1 MKVLGVVGLAICVCM
16 VSFPSD
22 AQTVKGLPQADVAK
36 IEQAGDTWVK
46 GALSQDWASVAALY
60 VDDAAMNPPNEP
72 ATNGRAAIRAWLQK
86 FPRMTSFKI
95 RRLKVDGRDDLAF
108 VLATYAMTFV
118 PPGAPGPISDSG
130 KYVEVWR
137 KQPDGKWLIAV
148 DIFNSDL
155 APTPPSPAK

>member
-1 MKVLGVVGLAICVCM
+1 MDYK
-16 VSFPSD
+16 
-22 AQTVKGLPQADVAK
+22 T
-36 IEQAGDTWVK
+36 
-46 GALSQDWASVAALY
+46 
-60 VDDAAMNPPNEP
+60 
-72 ATNGRAAIRAWLQK
+72 
-86 FPRMTSFKI
+86 

-108 VLATYAMTFV
+108 VLGPLAMTFV

-148 DIFNSDL
+148 DISNSDL